1 MRKDAKKHI
10 LEETASWQINTVST
24 KRNETAYQ
32 IAEGRKAA
40 KRARQEVARA
50 RELESQKQFTTQTKS
65 RKQAELAE
73 YVTSTQA
80 AKNEVKKVYKN
91 LNKTV

>member
-1 MRKDAKKHI
+1 MFLSI
-10 LEETASWQINTVST
+10 LSSRIGYKGYFLFWIW
-24 KRNETAYQ
+24 TAYQ

-40 KRARQEVARA
+40 KRARQEIARA
-50 RELESQKQFTTQTKS
+50 KELESQKHFTTQTKS